1 MSQTSTGLSDSE
13 KRTGRTG
20 LLADFVD
27 SHQLAKELD
36 RCERTIRNWM
46 NEPNGMPYAMLG
58 YTRIIHIPTAR
69 KWLMSRMRQRNSDR
83 RRRGRTR

>member
-1 MSQTSTGLSDSE
+1 MSKTSTGLSDSE

-46 NEPNGMPYAMLG
+46 NEPDGMPYSMLG
-58 YTRIIHIPTAR
+58 RLRIVHIPTAR
-69 KWLMSRMRQRNSDR
+69 QWLLKKMRPRNPDR
-83 RRRGRTR
+83 RRRGRKR